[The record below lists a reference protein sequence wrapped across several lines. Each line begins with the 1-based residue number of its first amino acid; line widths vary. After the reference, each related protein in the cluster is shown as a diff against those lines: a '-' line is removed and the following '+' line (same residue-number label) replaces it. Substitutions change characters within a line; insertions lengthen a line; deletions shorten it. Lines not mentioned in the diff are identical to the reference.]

1 MRRKTPRDQ
10 HPRSL
15 RRLIYDVLD
24 PTIQTAVDRA
34 VHAGLT
40 GLVLVNVATVVLES
54 VPSLASRYGEWFD
67 AIEIV
72 SLVLFTVEY
81 GLRLWTAIE
90 HIPYAG
96 QSPWAARW
104 RWARSPAGLID
115 LLAILPFYIVL
126 FDPTHDL
133 RTIALFRLVRFF
145 KLVRYSSGL
154 SSLAE
159 AVYAERRALL
169 ATLLILSGLVLT
181 MATFMYLAERDVQ
194 PDRLGTIP
202 DAMWWAVV
210 TLMTVGYGDVVPVT
224 ALGKIIA
231 SITAV
236 MGFAMLALP
245 VGIIAT
251 SFSDVIH
258 RREFVVTWSM
268 VARVPIF
275 ANLSA
280 SEIAEIMQLLDSR
293 TVRKGE
299 VVARRGDKPDAM
311 YFIVA
316 GEVEV
321 EMPDDEN
328 VRLSDGDFFGEIAIL
343 SGDVRNATVR
353 AVDETQLLVLKA
365 HDLERLMDRVPV
377 IGLRIR
383 EVGHERA
390 PDRVE
395 AAGPAPKRSRRQ
407 PPSAGT
413 HKVKD
418 TDRSG

>member
-1 MRRKTPRDQ
+1 VTGKAPREQ
-10 HPRSL
+10 HPRRL
-15 RRLIYDVLD
+15 RRRVYDILD
-24 PTIQTAVDRA
+24 PTIQTLLDRM
-34 VHAGLT
+34 VHLGLT
-40 GLVLVNVATVVLES
+40 WLVLVNVTAVVLES
-54 VPSLASRYGEWFD
+54 VPSIASEYSRWFGT
-67 AIEIV
+67 IELV
-72 SLVLFTVEY
+72 SVVVFTLEY
-81 GLRLWTAIE
+81 GLRLWTAVE
-90 HIPYAG
+90 HMPYAD
-96 QSPWAARW
+96 STPWAARW
-104 RWARSPAGLID
+104 RWATSPSGLID
-115 LLAILPFYIVL
+115 LFAVLPFYLVL
-126 FDPTHDL
+126 FEHADLDL
-133 RTIALFRLVRFF
+133 RAFALFRLVRFF

-154 SSLAE
+154 TSLAE
-159 AVYAERRALL
+159 AIYAERQALL

-181 MATFMYLAERDVQ
+181 MATLMYLAERHVQ

-210 TLMTVGYGDVVPVT
+210 TLMTVGYGDVVPIT
-224 ALGKIIA
+224 PIGKVIA

-280 SEIAEIMQLLDSR
+280 AEIAEIMQLLDSR
-293 TVRKGE
+293 MARRGE
-299 VVARRGDKPDAM
+299 VIARRGDKADAM

-321 EMPDDEN
+321 EMQDNDN

-343 SGDVRNATVR
+343 TGDVRNATVR
-353 AVDETQLLVLKA
+353 ACAGTQLLVLKA
-365 HDLERLMDRVPV
+365 HDLERLMDRVPE
-377 IGLRIR
+377 IGLRLR
-383 EVGHERA
+383 EVGHQRA

-395 AAGPAPKRSRRQ
+395 VGGSRPKQQRRQ
-407 PPSAGT
+407 TAEKPKAQDAES
-413 HKVKD
+413 
-418 TDRSG
+418 